1 MVGCFRQKVTWP
13 WRQEWAECMKKPEKC
28 CSTVVDENK
37 RQYQNRQQQQQQQPI
52 FYLILMLCIKE
63 IADMTE
69 IDDTYQYTER
79 EGREQ
84 YTLAGLTA
92 STTRRIEAVF
102 LNIYLHV
109 KIVKF
114 IELKTV

>member
-1 MVGCFRQKVTWP
+1 
-13 WRQEWAECMKKPEKC
+13 
-28 CSTVVDENK
+28 
-37 RQYQNRQQQQQQQPI
+37 
-52 FYLILMLCIKE
+52 MLCIKE

-84 YTLAGLTA
+84 YILYVVVAGLTA

-102 LNIYLHV
+102 LNIYL
-109 KIVKF
+109 
-114 IELKTV
+114 ELN

>member
-1 MVGCFRQKVTWP
+1 
-13 WRQEWAECMKKPEKC
+13 
-28 CSTVVDENK
+28 
-37 RQYQNRQQQQQQQPI
+37 
-52 FYLILMLCIKE
+52 
-63 IADMTE
+63 MTE

-79 EGREQ
+79 EREENNIL
-84 YTLAGLTA
+84 YVVARLTA
-92 STTRRIEAVF
+92 STTSRIEAVF